1 MLGRKRRQALAQLR
15 LAYQRTFATEDGQVV
30 LRHLAET
37 LRLTVTPHVP
47 GDPHETAFRA
57 GETNALLGIL
67 DMIGD
72 RSDPARFT
80 KLADESAMQ
89 SVGWHEQES
98 AR

>member
-1 MLGRKRRQALAQLR
+1 MLGRSRRQRQAALR
-15 LAYQRTFATEDGQVV
+15 LAYQRAFSTDDGLVV
-30 LRHLAET
+30 LRHLCEV
-37 LRLTVTPHVP
+37 LRLGVTPHVP
-47 GDPHETAFRA
+47 GAPHETAFRA

-89 SVGWHEQES
+89 SVGWAEQE
-98 AR
+98 R